1 MKRPS
6 SRAHALSPFS
16 SAPALPSHS
25 PIAAAL
31 QRGSVSAEHGM
42 GLSKAAYLPMSKT
55 EGMIRLMRGI
65 KQLFDPNGILN
76 PYKVLPTEKRKK
88 EIPFKKGE

>member
-1 MKRPS
+1 
-6 SRAHALSPFS
+6 
-16 SAPALPSHS
+16 
-25 PIAAAL
+25 
-31 QRGSVSAEHGM
+31 M

-55 EGMIRLMRGI
+55 DGMIRLMRGI

-76 PYKVLPTEKRKK
+76 PYKVLPTEKRKE